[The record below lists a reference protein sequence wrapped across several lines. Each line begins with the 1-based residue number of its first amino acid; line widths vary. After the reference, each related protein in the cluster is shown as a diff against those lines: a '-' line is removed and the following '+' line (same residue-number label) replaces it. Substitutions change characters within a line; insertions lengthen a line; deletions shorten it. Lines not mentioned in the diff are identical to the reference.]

1 VIVDLIGFGIVMPVL
16 PFYAK
21 EFGAS
26 ATVLGLLLMCHAAA
40 QFVFAPLWGRLSDRI
55 GRRPVL
61 LMTVAGT
68 ALSLLALGLASS
80 LPWIFAARVLGGVF
94 AANVSVASAYV
105 ADVTA
110 EEERTRWMGMLG
122 ASFGIGF
129 LLGPAIGG
137 ALAPFG
143 YHVPLLAAAGLAAL
157 NWLHAAASL
166 QEPPRHAATEEATRS
181 RAALLRDP
189 LVRRLCTANLVFSI
203 AVAQLEAVFAFYM
216 IDRFGYDAQHVAAIL
231 VGMALLMGGVQGGG
245 MKALAR
251 RYSERGLA
259 IAGASAL
266 AVAFAAVPEMPTVAW
281 LLAPLALSALGRAIL
296 QPSLLSMTSLAA
308 SRSERGAVMGAFQAS
323 ASLARVVGPV
333 AAGLL
338 YDQLPAA
345 PFWFASALLTATALL
360 ARTLPRRVAADETL
374 ATAPVAR

>member
-1 VIVDLIGFGIVMPVL
+1 MIVDLIGFGIVMPVL

-26 ATVLGLLLMCHAAA
+26 ATVLGMLLMCHAAA

-61 LMTVAGT
+61 LMTIAGT
-68 ALSLLALGLASS
+68 ALSLLALGLATS
-80 LPWIFAARVLGGVF
+80 LPWVFAARVLGGAF
-94 AANVSVASAYV
+94 AANISVASAYI

-137 ALAPFG
+137 ALAPLG
-143 YHVPLLAAAGLAAL
+143 YHVPLLVAAGLATL
-157 NWLHAAASL
+157 NWLHALASL
-166 QEPPRHAATEEATRS
+166 QEPPRHAAAEEATRT

-189 LVRRLCTANLVFSI
+189 LVRRLCTANLVFSV
-203 AVAQLEAVFAFYM
+203 AVAQLETVFAFFM
-216 IDRFGYDAQHVAAIL
+216 IDRFGFDAQHVAAIL

-266 AVAFAAVPEMPTVAW
+266 AVAFVAVPEMPSVAW

-338 YDQLPAA
+338 YDRSQAA
-345 PFWFASALLTATALL
+345 PFWFASVLLVATALL
-360 ARTLPRRVAADETL
+360 ARTLPRRAVADEAL
-374 ATAPVAR
+374 AAAPVAR